1 MAVPK
6 LKHPDS
12 RMTIASF
19 RISTQERQQLL
30 TAAGEQGLTFS
41 EYARML
47 ILGQASDDNK
57 QQA

>member
-1 MAVPK
+1 
-6 LKHPDS
+6 
-12 RMTIASF
+12 MTIASF

-30 TAAGEQGLTFS
+30 MAACEQGLTFS

-47 ILGQASDDNK
+47 ILGQADGGNK

>member
-1 MAVPK
+1 MPK
-6 LKHPDS
+6 PKDPDS

-19 RISTQERQQLL
+19 RISSQERQQLL
-30 TAAGEQGLTFS
+30 SAADEQGLTFS

-47 ILGQASDDNK
+47 ILGQSDGANK

>member
-1 MAVPK
+1 MPK
-6 LKHPDS
+6 AKHPDS

-30 TAAGEQGLTFS
+30 QAADEQGLTFS
-41 EYARML
+41 SYARLL
-47 ILGQASDDNK
+47 ILGQAGGNK

>member
-1 MAVPK
+1 VPK
-6 LKHPDS
+6 PKDPDS

-19 RISTQERQQLL
+19 RISSQERQQLL
-30 TAAGEQGLTFS
+30 SAADEQGLTFS

-47 ILGQASDDNK
+47 ILGQSDGANK

>member
-1 MAVPK
+1 
-6 LKHPDS
+6 
-12 RMTIASF
+12 MTIASF

-30 TAAGEQGLTFS
+30 RAAGEQGLTFS

-47 ILGQASDDNK
+47 ILGQADGDDK